1 MLKNLEITL
10 KKTLAKCA
18 EAEVLE
24 AEFLGQKAVLK
35 RRVQKTYR
43 PKELDERLRR
53 ERTRSEARLLSKA
66 KQSGVRTPLV
76 FSVDLKNFE
85 ICMEFIKG
93 TLLKDLAQ
101 GGSGETGNKFG
112 EKDWETVGKNI
123 KQLHSKD
130 VIHGDL
136 STSNMILTEPAET
149 GKGKREKSIAFIDF
163 GLGFISKETEDKA
176 VDLLVLKKTLLS
188 THSRGFPKNWNAVT
202 KGYKSRQVLEK
213 ISEIEKRARY
223 A

>member
-1 MLKNLEITL
+1 MIKEKKQNLEITL

-18 EAEVLE
+18 EAEVFE
-24 AEFLGQKAVLK
+24 AKFLGRKAILK
-35 RRVQKTYR
+35 RRIQKTYR

-85 ICMEFIKG
+85 ICMEFMEG
-93 TLLKDLAQ
+93 TLLKDL
-101 GGSGETGNKFG
+101 SLEKFG

-136 STSNMILTEPAET
+136 STSNIIPAEADEN
-149 GKGKREKSIAFIDF
+149 KKIAFVDF
-163 GLGFISKETEDKA
+163 GLGFVSKEVEDKA
-176 VDLLVLKKTLLS
+176 VDLLVLKKTLSS

-202 KGYKSRQVLEK
+202 KGYCDKKVIEK
-213 ISEIEKRARY
+213 IAEIEKRARY
-223 A
+223 T